1 MRILE
6 IYVLVRTLT
15 YAQMVVRMFGQEGF
29 SCRQVKSPR
38 EIGKG
43 GCGYAVVLKNA
54 SPETVAAVTRRSGLP
69 NFRIFI
75 TRDGK
80 NFEKIG

>member
-1 MRILE
+1 ME

-15 YAQMVVRMFGQEGF
+15 YAQMVMRMFEKEGL
-29 SCRQVKSPR
+29 SCRQAKSPR
-38 EIGKG
+38 EIGRG

-54 SPETVAAVTRRSGLP
+54 PPDTVVDFVRRSGLP
-69 NFRIFI
+69 NFRIFV

>member
-1 MRILE
+1 ME

-15 YAQMVVRMFGQEGF
+15 YARMVMGMFDREGL

-38 EIGKG
+38 GIGKG

-54 SPETVAAVTRRSGLP
+54 SPETVIGVTRRSGLP
-69 NFRIFI
+69 NFKIFL